1 MELTLNMELV
11 IKKKSRRSFAIPA
24 LTGFVTLLISNGIGR
39 FGYPPLI
46 PALVDAKWFTVAQ
59 ADYLG
64 AGNLTG
70 YIIGSMAGTFLN
82 RYVGSV
88 TLIRSM
94 LLLVAVSFIACAFP
108 LTYPLYFMIRVL
120 AGFGGGVIMVIT
132 APTIF
137 KHTTPERKG
146 LVGGVIFSGVGI
158 GIALAGTLIPFLV
171 SQGLETTWFVFA
183 AIAFILTLLIWKGW
197 PAGSNEKHV
206 HLPTHRQSSGKGML
220 WSGAIIFLILSYAC
234 NAGGFVPHTVF
245 WVDFISRGLHRGI
258 EQGTRFWVLLGLA
271 AAVGP
276 VLTGIV
282 ADKIGFAKSI
292 RISLL
297 VKAIGVILPLV
308 STASWSLALS
318 SVFVGSLALGISS
331 LAAGRTAE
339 LAGHQHQKQVWSRM
353 TVIFSITHAGTAY
366 LLSFLF
372 SIEHS
377 YTLLFEIGAATLLA
391 GSILDYLS
399 SRFGKPAL

>member
-1 MELTLNMELV
+1 
-11 IKKKSRRSFAIPA
+11 

-46 PALVDAKWFTVAQ
+46 PALVDQNWFTVAQ

-64 AGNLTG
+64 AANLTG

-82 RYVGSV
+82 RYIGSV
-88 TLIRSM
+88 TLIRTM
-94 LLLVAVSFIACAFP
+94 LLLIVASFVICAFP
-108 LTYPLYFMIRVL
+108 LAYPLYFTDRLL
-120 AGFGGGVIMVIT
+120 AGFGGGVIMVLT

-137 KHTTPERKG
+137 KHTASERKG
-146 LVGGVIFSGVGI
+146 LVGGIIFSGVGI

-171 SQGLETTWFVFA
+171 RQGLERTWFVFA
-183 AIAFILTLLIWKGW
+183 AIAFALTLLVWRGW
-197 PAGSNEKHV
+197 PQGSNEKHV
-206 HLPTHRQSSGKGML
+206 PAAPGNKSSGTKLL

-234 NAGGFVPHTVF
+234 NAVGFVPHTVF
-245 WVDFISRGLHRGI
+245 WVDFVSTGLHRGI
-258 EQGTRFWVLLGLA
+258 EHATRFWVLLGLA
-271 AAVGP
+271 AALGP

-297 VKAIGVILPLV
+297 VKAVGVILPLA
-308 STASWSLALS
+308 STATWSLALS

-339 LAGHQHQKQVWSRM
+339 LAGPTHQKQVWSSM
-353 TVIFSITHAGTAY
+353 TVVFSITHAATAY
-366 LLSFLF
+366 LLSFIF
-372 SIEHS
+372 SRAHS
-377 YTLLFEIGAATLLA
+377 YILLFEIGAATLLA

-399 SRFGKPAL
+399 SRFAKR